1 MNGLE
6 IRGQVS
12 MQDYA
17 KQLLSAINRYD
28 ANDLESVN
36 HLRDLVCWISNDD
49 ALKKDKMIAQLLYLA
64 SQKMR
69 VFGYNILNGYSD
81 DPNRSLATLDDVS
94 NQAIKSLYRSHVNE
108 KNILDK
114 SQKEVIDYFQ
124 SLVPRRLLV
133 SAPTS
138 YGKTF
143 LMREIVFLN
152 KDRYKNI
159 LLVFPTVALLLENA
173 RMMSSFV
180 SLNNL
185 DYHII
190 KNVDSVVDDESN
202 KIFVFTPERALQL
215 IAAFPD
221 LKIDFFFFDE
231 VYKIDEDYCNDESD
245 DINGNKTDKAKR
257 THSYDY
263 NFLNEDR
270 GKTFRIALY
279 LLAKSVN
286 EFYLAGPNLAQNR
299 FGKGMKRFLFL
310 NKIAVK
316 EINFEPTLRIS
327 VNAHSSK
334 IEEVTPQF
342 LPVSQ
347 NNALVPLEEK
357 VNDRIK
363 DVVKYIENKNYGKT
377 LLYCTT
383 PAKAIEYS
391 NKLSNNMGALSSFD
405 TYPDDFKAFLSHIE
419 KEYDIDHSVNDWS
432 LIKVLKNGFGMH
444 HGKLPKY
451 IQQEILEQFNRG
463 TFDVLFCTSTIVEGV
478 NTDAQNMIIL
488 NASKGSKK
496 LTPFDIKN
504 IKGRAGRYYH
514 CFIGRV
520 FYMTKELQE
529 IENSDSLALDFI
541 TYSDNELS
549 VIDLDNAEAEDLT
562 TKNAQRK
569 AAREAVTQEFI
580 LPQDIFL
587 KNRTISKENQE
598 KLLLVLMTDSEFG
611 KYMPLITH
619 IVEVD
624 NFLQYRWIKKI
635 LYSFYAAELIDEI
648 TCKKYSAIAND
659 YYEGG
664 FKELLGYEVDQF
676 RKGYYKT
683 MDRAYSE
690 AFKSIKDVLEH
701 KIPKI
706 LSLFESIIVFAAH
719 KKGINAETFSLSRVR
734 RYYETGVKSF
744 LGEAL
749 IEYGFPTD
757 AIRRIEEKNERIKS
771 MTVTEAKSYCRM
783 HFHEIKL
790 LLDDYEKNL
799 FIKAMRTF

>member
-1 MNGLE
+1 
-6 IRGQVS
+6 

-28 ANDLESVN
+28 ANDPESIN
-36 HLRDLVCWISNDD
+36 HLRDLVCWISDD
-49 ALKKDKMIAQLLYLA
+49 EMLKKDKMIAQLLYVA

-69 VFGYNILNGYSD
+69 VFGYNMLNGYTD
-81 DPNRSLATLDDVS
+81 DPNESLATLDDVS
-94 NQAIKSLYRSHVNE
+94 NQAIKNLYRSHVNE

-114 SQKEVIDYFQ
+114 SQMEVVDLFQ
-124 SLVPRRLLV
+124 SLSPRRLLV

-180 SLNNL
+180 SENDLN
-185 DYHII
+185 YKII
-190 KNVDSVVDDESN
+190 KTVDSVVDDESN

-215 IAAFPD
+215 IASFPD

-231 VYKIDEDYCNDESD
+231 VYKIDEDYCNDELDDSNDGKSD
-245 DINGNKTDKAKR
+245 QNKIVPPDP
-257 THSYDY
+257 HD
-263 NFLNEDR
+263 FLNEDR

-279 LLAKSVN
+279 LLAKSVD
-286 EFYLAGPNLAQNR
+286 EFYLAGPNLNQDR
-299 FGKGMKRFLFL
+299 FSKGMKRFLSL
-310 NKIAVK
+310 NQIKVK
-316 EINFEPTLRIS
+316 EISFEPTLRIS

-334 IEEVTPQF
+334 IEEVTPHF
-342 LPVSQ
+342 LPSPQ
-347 NNALVPLEEK
+347 GKALVPLENK
-357 VNDRIK
+357 VNDRVK
-363 DVVKYIENKNYGKT
+363 NVVTYIENKNYGKT

-391 NKLSNNMGALSSFD
+391 NKLSDNIGARSSFE
-405 TYPDDFKAFLSHIE
+405 TYPDDFKSFLSHIQ
-419 KEYDIDHSVNDWS
+419 KEYDIDHSVDEWS

-463 TFDVLFCTSTIVEGV
+463 TFDIMFCTSTIVEGV

-514 CFIGRV
+514 CFVGRV
-520 FYMTKELQE
+520 FYMSKELQE
-529 IENSDSLALDFI
+529 IENTDSLALDFI

-549 VIDLDNAEAEDLT
+549 VIDLDNAETEDLT
-562 TKNAQRK
+562 NINAQRK
-569 AAREAVTQEFI
+569 ATREAKTQRFN
-580 LPQDIFL
+580 LPQEIFF

-598 KLLLVLMTDSEFG
+598 KLLLLLMADSELA
-611 KYMPLITH
+611 KYQPLLTH
-619 IVEVD
+619 IVEVES
-624 NFLQYRWIKKI
+624 FLHYRWITKI
-635 LYSFYAAELIDEI
+635 LYTFYDAGLIDEI
-648 TCKKYSAIAND
+648 TCKKFSAIANN

-664 FKELLGYEVDQF
+664 FKELLRYEVGNC
-676 RKGYYKT
+676 RKGRYKT

-690 AFKSIKDVLEH
+690 AFKSLKDVLEH

-706 LSLFESIIVFAAH
+706 LSLFESIIVFVANE
-719 KKGINAETFSLSRVR
+719 KGINADTFSLSRVR
-734 RYYETGVKSF
+734 RYYETGVKSL

-757 AIRRIEEKNERIKS
+757 AIRRIEEKHGKIKS
-771 MTVTEAKSYCRM
+771 MTVTDAKDYCRI
-783 HFHEIKL
+783 HFREIQS
-790 LLDDYEKNL
+790 LLDAYERSL